1 MLSLEKTATGTF
13 LILGEKREF
22 TYQEDG
28 GFKQVGVEKNGK
40 TEDKLNQED
49 TFKQQMM
56 TILDLF
62 GSLRVWIVLVYAQK
76 IMFVW

>member
-1 MLSLEKTATGTF
+1 
-13 LILGEKREF
+13 
-22 TYQEDG
+22 
-28 GFKQVGVEKNGK
+28 
-40 TEDKLNQED
+40 
-49 TFKQQMM
+49 MM